1 MKQLLLIFSLLVG
14 SAWAQTTQQY
24 VQVCTF
30 VSVNGACKYVPLST
44 IQIPGPPG
52 PQGEPGPQGD
62 IGPTGQQGIPGP
74 MGGSGAQG
82 AQGPKGDTGA
92 VGAIGATGA
101 TGATGAQGPVGPQ
114 GPPGPQGQPGAAYPG
129 VTSDS
134 ANGLVVA
141 GKVTAKEVDTNGPS
155 SNGLSVGGTAGANCT
170 NITPS
175 KPTCR
180 LTIVGG
186 VTTTC
191 TGC

>member
-1 MKQLLLIFSLLVG
+1 MKLRFLTLLLLIG
-14 SAWAQTTQQY
+14 IAWAQNTQQY

-52 PQGEPGPQGD
+52 P
-62 IGPTGQQGIPGP
+62 
-74 MGGSGAQG
+74 AG

-92 VGAIGATGA
+92 VGATGAAGATGA
-101 TGATGAQGPVGPQ
+101 TGTQGPAGPQ
-114 GPPGPQGQPGAAYPG
+114 GPPGPQGTPGGAYPG
-129 VTSDS
+129 VTPDG

-141 GKVTAKEVDTNGPS
+141 GKVTASQVQTNGPPP
-155 SNGLSVGGTAGANCT
+155 NGLTVGGTTGANCT

-175 KPTCR
+175 KPTCK

-186 VTTTC
+186 VTMTC
-191 TGC
+191 SGC